1 MMIAIKDWVKQVGL
15 GAGIVAVLSLFPIG
29 YFYGVSSEKAEAGK
43 RYTEGLEQL
52 VKNYGSTQTLLNS
65 IAQSQQLTLSLINA
79 KQSGVREG
87 VNEYNKTPQSSNVGL
102 DDKWVQLYNES
113 INTTESGTGIKVDGK
128 SGTKKETS
136 NR

>member
-1 MMIAIKDWVKQVGL
+1 M
-15 GAGIVAVLSLFPIG
+15 
-29 YFYGVSSEKAEAGK
+29 
-43 RYTEGLEQL
+43 
-52 VKNYGSTQTLLNS
+52 KNYGSTQTLLNS

-87 VNEYNKTPQSSNVGL
+87 VNEYNKTPQSSTVGL